1 MGHSQMGGGGRRAP
15 RQPLA
20 RGHRLP
26 HGALHRRTPAQPARH
41 SGHRLYLLFQE
52 DAEGDR
58 MGRGQ
63 SHADS
68 GRHPALHQQHRHSL
82 YRSGG
87 RRRGPLVRQRARTAG
102 QQRTADLRPA
112 AHHAGCRCRLSH
124 LPERDGGMEHHTAL
138 PGRHPDRLQQ
148 LRIGGYPRRGESAD
162 EQQQPRHRL
171 WSALFP
177 QPRPIRL
184 RTAADGGPV
193 LHSRC
198 PHRRREVR
206 QEILPRHGGQIPRY
220 RKRGG
225 LYLSGRVRHPL
236 SPHVVHQPLPH
247 RRVQTVE
254 PDGQREDGLLQG
266 RALRSPHRRPEPA
279 LLLQLPDELH
289 VLALLPVE
297 LRGQAERQP
306 VLRRNH
312 RRTVALRHRPHRPAL
327 PRPAERAT
335 LGDGRQQGAQQIL
348 LPPLHSRHHRSD
360 LPAQP
365 RPEELHRGDVALRH
379 DGHRAGLLLQPDPV
393 RTA

>member
-1 MGHSQMGGGGRRAP
+1 MDHSGRRHRRCAGLRLHRHLLVLGHRRGGLCSLLVLYGRGRMGHSQMGGGGRRAP

-20 RGHRLP
+20 RAHRLP
-26 HGALHRRTPAQPARH
+26 HGALHRCTPAQPARH

-102 QQRTADLRPA
+102 QQRTADLRAA

-124 LPERDGGMEHHTAL
+124 LPERNGGMEHHTAL

-148 LRIGGYPRRGESAD
+148 LCIGGYPRRGESAD
-162 EQQQPRHRL
+162 EQQRPRQCLRASL
-171 WSALFP
+171 PP
-177 QPRPIRL
+177 QPRPVRL

-198 PHRRREVR
+198 PHRRRKIR
-206 QEILPRHGGQIPRY
+206 QEILPRHGGQIPRH

-266 RALRSPHRRPEPA
+266 RALRSPHRRP
-279 LLLQLPDELH
+279 
-289 VLALLPVE
+289 
-297 LRGQAERQP
+297 
-306 VLRRNH
+306 
-312 RRTVALRHRPHRPAL
+312 RTC
-327 PRPAERAT
+327 AT
-335 LGDGRQQGAQQIL
+335 SSATR
-348 LPPLHSRHHRSD
+348 
-360 LPAQP
+360 
-365 RPEELHRGDVALRH
+365 
-379 DGHRAGLLLQPDPV
+379 
-393 RTA
+393 